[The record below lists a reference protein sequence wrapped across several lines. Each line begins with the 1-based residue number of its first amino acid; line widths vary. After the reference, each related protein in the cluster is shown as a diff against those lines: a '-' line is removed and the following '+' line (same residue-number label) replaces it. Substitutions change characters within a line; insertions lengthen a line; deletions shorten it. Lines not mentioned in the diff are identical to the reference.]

1 MPVECLAAPPPPPK
15 SRAPIEVAALPVQA
29 LSAPPVR
36 PSVPATAAALP
47 AENLAMPPQAPV
59 TVSVAALDETPELH
73 RYLEKLPAMPDV
85 RRRMTRNLLA
95 SLLPLSAAAAQFGSE
110 VLGEVPLLVETLK
123 TESDALAALEVGDF
137 LATGLQAAH
146 PQARHGFLAGL
157 TSMSRELT
165 HPHFDWAA
173 RARLLLLECQR
184 RENRAGALAER
195 AAQTEEKLLASLAA
209 ASVLVEN
216 TSDCPPVRELGRRR
230 DVLAASVQMLALAQ
244 KSAEQLGFQAKTARE
259 KLEEFTTLTLPALEL
274 ARVGR

>member
-1 MPVECLAAPPPPPK
+1 MPVECLAA
-15 SRAPIEVAALPVQA
+15 LPVQA
-29 LSAPPVR
+29 ISTPPGH
-36 PSVPATAAALP
+36 PAVPAADAVLP
-47 AENLAMPPQAPV
+47 AESLAMPPQAPV
-59 TVSVAALDETPELH
+59 NVSVLPLDETPELH
-73 RYLEKLPAMPDV
+73 RYMEKLPAMPDS

-110 VLGEVPLLVETLK
+110 VLGEVPPLVETLK
-123 TESDALAALEVGDF
+123 GESDALAALEVGDF

-146 PQARHGFLAGL
+146 PAAHHGFLAALGGAA
-157 TSMSRELT
+157 RELT

-195 AAQTEEKLLASLAA
+195 AAQTEEKFLAALAA
-209 ASVLVEN
+209 ASVVVEY